1 MKKRTERI
9 KFWLTDKELKQI
21 DRKAK
26 KLGMNRSEYIHLRN
40 GKHYVPVRM
49 TKSEKD
55 KFLRLSTLCR
65 APEKTV
71 LYWLVNDMIVNEKP
85 PEIFFK
91 ITRLLLRLQTNVDH
105 IWLGRSNLSE
115 TTKHKYHKFSKELND
130 RDCEITFKGLF
141 AEAHYGEN
149 HK

>member
-1 MKKRTERI
+1 M
-9 KFWLTDKELKQI
+9 
-21 DRKAK
+21 
-26 KLGMNRSEYIHLRN
+26 RN

-71 LYWLVNDMIVNEKP
+71 LYWLVNGMIVNEKP

-91 ITRLLLRLQTNVDH
+91 ITSLLLRLQTNVDH
-105 IWLGRSNLSE
+105 IWLGGSILSEAIKMKYYNLS
-115 TTKHKYHKFSKELND
+115 KEINNY
-130 RDCEITFKGLF
+130 DCEITFKGLF
-141 AEAHYGEN
+141 ADAHYGEN
-149 HK
+149 RR

>member
-1 MKKRTERI
+1 M
-9 KFWLTDKELKQI
+9 
-21 DRKAK
+21 
-26 KLGMNRSEYIHLRN
+26 RN

-71 LYWLVNDMIVNEKP
+71 LYWLVNGMIVNEKP

-91 ITRLLLRLQTNVDH
+91 ISKLMRRLETNVDH

-115 TTKHKYHKFSKELND
+115 AIKTKYHRFSKALNNY
-130 RDCEITFKGLF
+130 DCEILYKGLF
-141 AEAHYGEN
+141 AEAHYGEDR
-149 HK
+149 K

>member
-1 MKKRTERI
+1 M
-9 KFWLTDKELKQI
+9 
-21 DRKAK
+21 
-26 KLGMNRSEYIHLRN
+26 RN

-71 LYWLVNDMIVNEKP
+71 LYWLVNGMIVNEKP

-91 ITRLLLRLQTNVDH
+91 ITRLLLRLQTNVNH

-115 TTKHKYHKFSKELND
+115 TTKHKYHRFSKELND

-141 AEAHYGEN
+141 AEAHYRRYRQ
-149 HK
+149 

>member
-1 MKKRTERI
+1 M
-9 KFWLTDKELKQI
+9 
-21 DRKAK
+21 
-26 KLGMNRSEYIHLRN
+26 RN

-71 LYWLVNDMIVNEKP
+71 LYWLVNGMIVNEKP

-115 TTKHKYHKFSKELND
+115 TTKTN
-130 RDCEITFKGLF
+130 ITGFQK
-141 AEAHYGEN
+141 H
-149 HK
+149 